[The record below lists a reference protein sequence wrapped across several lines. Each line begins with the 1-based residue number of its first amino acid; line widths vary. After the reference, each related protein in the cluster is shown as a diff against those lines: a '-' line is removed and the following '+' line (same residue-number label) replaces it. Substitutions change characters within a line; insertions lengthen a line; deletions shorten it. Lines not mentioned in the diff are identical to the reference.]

1 MTRRYYLA
9 GTVAIAVLL
18 AASSASVTIAQTPS
32 PAPAVTAAVTFH
44 KDVEPILQKNC
55 QSCHRPGQIAPM
67 SLLSYQA
74 ARPWARAM
82 KTKVVAREMPPWFAD
97 PQHGKTYITD
107 RSLTQAD
114 IDTIA
119 TWVDA
124 GAPEGDPKDA
134 PPAVVWPKDGWS
146 IQPDVVVRGPSFKV
160 PARPPSN
167 VIEWTTIIVPTGFTK
182 DTWVTSVEI
191 KPSDLQVTHH
201 ICIAFQPHSEDVL
214 YYTPFWNDKPRDE
227 EGIEIKANP
236 ATASTGAPRIN
247 PVQQRQRSANG
258 VGGAPPPGNAG
269 VGGGFLCYLPGNQSF
284 DYRPFGAGAL
294 IPAGYDI
301 SIAQHYTPSG
311 RESVDLPQIGF
322 TISNTPPKKR
332 WVTAQAGNAGNGF
345 AIPPNEPNYLAPPGE
360 LEFGANAEL
369 VMMMPHMH
377 VRGRDMTYTVVH
389 PDGRKEVALSVPKYD
404 FNWQMQYVLSNPVK
418 VAPGAKLHVEAHYNN
433 STTNKFNPNPNRW
446 VYPGNMTWEEMMSP
460 FFGVLVDT
468 ETDPTTVFRRGAVI
482 AGGGE

>member
-1 MTRRYYLA
+1 MTRPICLI
-9 GTVAIAVLL
+9 GTIAIAAFI
-18 AASSASVTIAQTPS
+18 AASVESVTLAQTPS
-32 PAPAVTAAVTFH
+32 PTPGVTFH

-74 ARPWARAM
+74 ARPWARSI

-107 RSLTQAD
+107 RSLKPSD

-119 TWVDA
+119 AWVDA

-134 PPAVVWPKDGWS
+134 PPPVVWPKDGWS

-182 DTWVTSVEI
+182 DTWITSVEI

-201 ICIAFQPHSEDVL
+201 ICISFQPHSEDVL

-227 EGIEIKANP
+227 EGVEIKETP

-247 PVQQRQRSANG
+247 PAAPRPASPNG
-258 VGGAPPPGNAG
+258 VGGAPAPRNAG
-269 VGGGFLCYLPGNQSF
+269 AGGGFLCYLPGNQVF
-284 DYRPFGAGAL
+284 DYRPFEAGAL

-301 SIAQHYTPSG
+301 SVAQHYTPSG
-311 RESVDLPQIGF
+311 RETIDLPQIGF
-322 TISNTPPKKR
+322 TVSNTPPKKR
-332 WVTAQAGNAGNGF
+332 WISAQAGGAGNGF

-360 LEFGANAEL
+360 LEFGTEAEL

-389 PDGRKEVALSVPKYD
+389 ADGRKEVALSVPKYD

-418 VAPGAKLHVEAHYNN
+418 MAPGTRLHVEAHYNN
-433 STTNKFNPNPNRW
+433 STSNKFNPNPNRW

-468 ETDPTTVFRRGAVI
+468 NADPNTVFRRGAVI
-482 AGGGE
+482 NGGGE

>member
-1 MTRRYYLA
+1 MKRSHYLA
-9 GTVAIAVLL
+9 GAWATAALL
-18 AASSASVTIAQTPS
+18 AASSASVTIAQMPS
-32 PAPAVTAAVTFH
+32 PAPAGAAAVTFH

-74 ARPWARAM
+74 ARPWARAIR
-82 KTKVVAREMPPWFAD
+82 TKVVAREMPPWFAD
-97 PQHGKTYITD
+97 PQHGKTYVTD
-107 RSLTQAD
+107 RSLTQGE

-119 TWVDA
+119 RWVDA
-124 GAPEGDPKDA
+124 GAPEGDAKDA

-146 IQPDVVVRGPSFKV
+146 IQPDVVVRGPSFRV

-182 DTWVTSVEI
+182 DTWITSVEI

-214 YYTPFWNDKPRDE
+214 YYTPFWNDKTRDE
-227 EGIEIKANP
+227 EGVEIKQNP
-236 ATASTGAPRIN
+236 ATASTGAPRNN
-247 PVQQRQRSANG
+247 PPQPRQRSANG
-258 VGGAPPPGNAG
+258 VGGAPPPGNAA
-269 VGGGFLCYLPGNQSF
+269 VGGGFLCYLPGNQVF
-284 DYRPFGAGAL
+284 DYRPFEAGAL

-301 SIAQHYTPSG
+301 SVAQHYTPSG
-311 RESVDLPQIGF
+311 RESIDLPQIGF
-322 TISNTPPKKR
+322 TVSNTPPKKR
-332 WVTAQAGNAGNGF
+332 WVTAQAGGAGNGF

-360 LEFGANAEL
+360 LEFGAEAEL

-389 PDGRKEVALSVPKYD
+389 PDGRREVALSVPKYD
-404 FNWQMQYVLSNPVK
+404 FNWQMQYVLRDPVK
-418 VAPGAKLHVEAHYNN
+418 IAPGSKLHVEAHYNN
-433 STTNKFNPNPNRW
+433 STSNKFNPNPNRW

-482 AGGGE
+482 NGGGE